1 MKDVETIAV
10 VGGGLAGLSVAA
22 LLARQGKQVHLYD
35 AGLLGGRATSQV
47 IKGFTFNYGAHAIY
61 GRDQSI
67 LRTIIK
73 TLKLEITWLDF
84 SSTKAKYEFAGH
96 LTAAPANAIGLLKTE
111 VIGGT
116 DKLRFTWEV
125 VKTVLHLERGTP
137 DVSIGQW
144 LAQENVEADVSR
156 LMLDLASSNFFTTE
170 PENIP
175 SVVYFDYYRKLFR
188 TRKPVSYIAGG
199 WQVLITELERVL
211 QENEGTIHRKTKI
224 TAIEE
229 IEQRYLLRDRKKDE
243 WTADRVIFA
252 LPPRDMRKL
261 ALPAPIQSF
270 IEPFAYYEPVEVL
283 VYDVGLSPYIQTPFS
298 YVYDRTHQLF
308 VTDLSH
314 YDPSIAP
321 KNGQVLQVVA
331 YLAHQYVGNPDYLA
345 KKVKQIHR
353 LLDQHYPGWRD
364 QLTVERTM
372 KRAIVQEIKWKMGQI
387 ALPCFMNEGTGGT
400 ITFVGDWC
408 EGEGQL
414 SELSFSSAYTVA
426 TAWEQKNAH

>member
-1 MKDVETIAV
+1 MESIAV
-10 VGGGLAGLSVAA
+10 VGGGLAGLSAAA
-22 LLARQGKQVHLYD
+22 LLAKQGKRVQLYD
-35 AGLLGGRATSQV
+35 AAMLGGRATSQI
-47 IKGFTFNYGAHAIY
+47 IKGYTFNYGAHAVY
-61 GRDQSI
+61 GRDHSV
-67 LRTIIK
+67 LKTIIK
-73 TLKLEITWLDF
+73 SLKLEITWLDF
-84 SSTKAKYEFAGH
+84 SSTKAKYEFSGH

-125 VKTVLHLERGTP
+125 VKTVLRLEKGVP
-137 DVSIGQW
+137 ELSIGQW
-144 LAQENVEADVSR
+144 LVQEKVEEDVSR

-199 WQVLITELERVL
+199 WQVLIDELERVL
-211 QENEGTIHRKTKI
+211 QEQGGTIHRKTKI

-229 IEQRYLLRDRKKDE
+229 KEQGYRLRDRKKTE
-243 WTADRVIFA
+243 WTVDRVVLA

-261 ALPAPIQSF
+261 ALPATVQSF
-270 IEPFAYYEPVEVL
+270 IEPFAQYEPVEVL
-283 VYDVGLSPYIQTPFS
+283 VYDVGISPYLKTPFS
-298 YVYDRTHQLF
+298 YVYDRVHQLF

-331 YLAHQYVGNPDYLA
+331 YLAHQEVGNPDYLA
-345 KKVKQIHR
+345 EKVKQIHR
-353 LLDQHYPGWRD
+353 LLDQHYPQWQER
-364 QLTVERTM
+364 LVVERTM
-372 KRAIVQEIKWKMGQI
+372 KRAIVQEIKWKMGQTP
-387 ALPCFMNEGTGGT
+387 LPNFMQDGHKETMA
-400 ITFVGDWC
+400 FVGDWC

-414 SELSFSSAYTVA
+414 SELSFSSALNVA
-426 TAWEQKNAH
+426 AEWQQKNAH